1 MRLTVFI
8 ALFFGFSAQ
17 AELGKI
23 IGQLGLVEGEVTID
37 DHPAKKHSTLREG
50 TTVEVKEGKATLLL
64 GSGTVFHLAANSKM
78 VLTQFGLNQDSK
90 KEGGELDLRFGRTRA
105 LIQNKG
111 NESKDVRIRAR
122 GATMGVRGTEIF
134 IDVPKDSNRPAQFF
148 TLEGK
153 AKIDVAKG
161 PTVEVKQNQGY
172 DGTSSGSTGE
182 MKLEPTKKN
191 IAEVNRGVKQEG
203 LHASDIRTPT
213 EVKKMNGDFIRQPSI
228 NVPFPKFDPVQD
240 AHALL
245 KLNTSFCN
253 PIGGANSCP

>member
-1 MRLTVFI
+1 MHLTIFI
-8 ALFFGFSAQ
+8 ALFFGTASQ
-17 AELGKI
+17 AEMGKI
-23 IGQLGLVEGEVTID
+23 IGQLGVAEGEVTID
-37 DHPAKKHSTLREG
+37 ERPAKKHASLREG
-50 TTVEVKEGKATLLL
+50 STVEVKDGKATLLL
-64 GSGTVFHLAANSKM
+64 GSGSVFHLGANSKM
-78 VLTQFGLNQDSK
+78 VLTQFGVQPDTK

-134 IDVPKDSNRPAQFF
+134 IDVPKNTNLPAQFF

-172 DGTSSGSTGE
+172 DGTNSGSAGE

-191 IAEVNRGVKQEG
+191 IAEVTRGVKQEG
-203 LHASDIRTPT
+203 LHASEIRTPT
-213 EVKKMNGDFIRQPSI
+213 EVKKMNGDFIRQPNI
-228 NVPFPKFDPVQD
+228 NVPFPKFDPIQD

-245 KLNTSFCN
+245 KVSTAFCN